1 MVGKGKGGVMD
12 IQNLASASM
21 VVIHSLLA
29 MLKDNNIDV
38 NSAVMRLSSASGE
51 AVSPEVNLGEL
62 TQQTLDELQ
71 KAKTQKLTVPKGF
84 VLVPREPTD
93 EMIMAGYQSKDKTNN
108 LRVNYQAMIEA
119 QEQVG

>member
-1 MVGKGKGGVMD
+1 MD
-12 IQNLASASM
+12 IQNLANVST
-21 VVIHSLLA
+21 VVIHSLLM

-62 TQQTLDELQ
+62 TQQTLGELQ
-71 KAKTQKLTVPKGF
+71 KAKTQKVAVPEGF
-84 VLVPREPTD
+84 VLVPREPTMD
-93 EMIMAGYQSKDKTNN
+93 MLINGLAVISTGVGKTNIEYE
-108 LRVNYQAMIEA
+108 VCKIWEKMIEA

>member
-1 MVGKGKGGVMD
+1 MD